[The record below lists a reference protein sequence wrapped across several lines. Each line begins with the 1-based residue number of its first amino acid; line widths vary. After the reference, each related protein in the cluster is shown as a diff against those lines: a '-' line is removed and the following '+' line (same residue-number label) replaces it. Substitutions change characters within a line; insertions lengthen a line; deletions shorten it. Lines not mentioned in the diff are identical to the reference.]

1 MMALFSNVYTKAQG
15 NIILTGKVLDEK
27 SNEPLAFASISIVGK
42 PVGTVTNNN
51 GEFDF
56 YVDNKH
62 SNDTLVISHVGY
74 QTYKDKIAN
83 LPKRRLTIALR
94 PRTHLLNEVVIRE
107 KNLTAKEIVGKA
119 VRNLTLNYSTKPFCL
134 EGFFREIE
142 AENGK
147 YVLLTEAAVDLYDKK
162 FDGKPKR
169 RLQESVDVREMRRGL
184 RYTGQSNRDNIG
196 FALAD
201 LLENND
207 VRYNRGMLDTAR
219 NTFTLDTLTVYN
231 DRSVFG
237 VSMINNTDSG
247 MLYVDTET
255 FGFLK
260 ISMERKS
267 RNRAANSYEAGPV
280 NKDFK
285 RHRIWFR
292 FSVEFENYNDKLYPR
307 RMHESEL
314 NEFYDIATGELKI
327 TSIETLEYI
336 VTNIIEG
343 SENKH
348 AKQLKYGMTIPTG
361 EYHED
366 FWKTFNTLKLTALD
380 EQLIKDLEKEISL
393 EEQFKKH

>member
-1 MMALFSNVYTKAQG
+1 MIVQKLLECVVLMMVLFSNTKAQE

-27 SNEPLAFASISIVGK
+27 SNEPLAFASIRVACK
-42 PVGTVTNNN
+42 PVGTVTNAN

-56 YVDNKH
+56 YLDDKY
-62 SNDTLVISHVGY
+62 SNDTLVITHVGY
-74 QTYKDKIAN
+74 HTFKDKIGN
-83 LPKRRLTIALR
+83 LSKRRLSIPLR
-94 PRTHLLNEVVIRE
+94 PRPALLNEVIIRE

-119 VRNLTLNYSTKPFCL
+119 VKNLTLNYSTKSFCL

-169 RLQESVDVREMRRGL
+169 RLQESVDVREMRRSL

-219 NTFTLDTLTVYN
+219 NSFTLDTMTVYN

-237 VSMINNTDSG
+237 VSVANKTDSG
-247 MLYVDTET
+247 MLYIDTET

-267 RNRAANSYEAGPV
+267 R
-280 NKDFK
+280 D
-285 RHRIWFR
+285 
-292 FSVEFENYNDKLYPR
+292 
-307 RMHESEL
+307 
-314 NEFYDIATGELKI
+314 
-327 TSIETLEYI
+327 
-336 VTNIIEG
+336 
-343 SENKH
+343 H
-348 AKQLKYGMTIPTG
+348 AKLLRCWTSKQRFQASSHLV
-361 EYHED
+361 
-366 FWKTFNTLKLTALD
+366 
-380 EQLIKDLEKEISL
+380 
-393 EEQFKKH
+393 